1 MNSNIKEIYHRI
13 VKDNFPLRISIDF
26 EFENGVKRLVY
37 EKVNWVVDGEM
48 RGLRYGE
55 NPDQEAAFYK
65 LINGNLVIAGI
76 EFVTPEMALLSD
88 AELIQFGKHPGKINL
103 TDVDNA
109 LNILKFLT
117 KMPAATIMK
126 HNNPS
131 GVASADNISDAFLR
145 AYFADRIAAFGG
157 ALVVNRE
164 IDRSTAELVADKY
177 LEVVAAPE
185 FGEGAIDILTRR
197 KNLRIMRIK
206 NIENLNKYTTRPFID
221 FKSLIDGSLIIQR
234 SQIISIKDKSD
245 LRIAEAEY
253 EGKKYRIK
261 REPDEREYRDMLFG
275 WYVESG
281 VTSNSV
287 IYVKDECTV
296 GIGTGEQD
304 RVGVAEIARYKAYTK
319 LADRI
324 CFEEFGIP
332 IFNLKDENRFRE
344 IEERVKER
352 RGGLK
357 GAVMVSDGFFPFR
370 DGVDVGIKEGIT
382 AVIQPGGSVN
392 DHQVIEACNE
402 SNVTMVFTGQRLFK
416 H

>member
-1 MNSNIKEIYHRI
+1 MSGNIKEMYHRI
-13 VKDNFPLRISIDF
+13 VKDNFPSRIRMDF
-26 EFENGVKRLVY
+26 EFEDGIKTLEY
-37 EKVNWVVDGEM
+37 EKVNWVVDGEL

-55 NPDQEAAFYK
+55 NPDQEAAFYR
-65 LINGNLVIAGI
+65 LINGNLVIAGV
-76 EFVTPEMALLSD
+76 EFVGPDMSLLPT

-109 LNILKFLT
+109 LNILKFLSDR
-117 KMPAATIMK
+117 PSAAIMK

-145 AYFADRIAAFGG
+145 AYFTDRIAAFGG

-164 IDRSTAELVADKY
+164 IDRNTAELIADKY

-185 FGEGAIDILTRR
+185 FGDGAIEVLTKR
-197 KNLRIMRIK
+197 KNLRIMKIK
-206 NIENLNKYTTRPFID
+206 NIGNLKKYTATPFID

-234 SQIISIKDKSD
+234 SQIISIKDKSG
-245 LRIAEAEY
+245 LKLAEAEFN
-253 EGKKYRIK
+253 GKKICIK
-261 REPDEREYRDMLFG
+261 REPTEREYRDMLFG

-281 VTSNSV
+281 VSSNSV

-324 CFEEFGIP
+324 CFEKYGIP
-332 IFNLKDENRFRE
+332 LYDLKDELKRAE
-344 IEERVKER
+344 IEEEVREK

-357 GAVMVSDGFFPFR
+357 GSVMVSDGFFPFR

-402 SNVTMVFTGQRLFK
+402 ADVTMVFTGQRLFK